1 VFEVR
6 VHVAFHALSETLVD
20 VVHRSQIPLVLSGLY
35 FHETVVVTSL
45 RNDTPLFV
53 HSFTFRRKKLM
64 TLGFRN
70 EDGKQLEI
78 HGVAQRNAIKVVPCA
93 IL

>member
-1 VFEVR
+1 MFEVR

-20 VVHRSQIPLVLSGLY
+20 VVHRSQIPLVLAGLY

-53 HSFTFRRKKLM
+53 HSFTFRRKKIDDIGLPKR
-64 TLGFRN
+64 GREAPRDARRRSKKRN
-70 EDGKQLEI
+70 
-78 HGVAQRNAIKVVPCA
+78 
-93 IL
+93 